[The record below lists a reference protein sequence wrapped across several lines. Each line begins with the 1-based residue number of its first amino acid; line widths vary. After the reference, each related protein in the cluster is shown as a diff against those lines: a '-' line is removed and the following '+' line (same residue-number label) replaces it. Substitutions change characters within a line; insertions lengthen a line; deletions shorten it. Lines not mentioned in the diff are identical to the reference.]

1 MIKAVPQQRAVTPLV
16 SLIKPP
22 ALSSSFSSD
31 FEIVS
36 IKPSSYTS
44 LRDILPSPK
53 SVVQSPKTPCYV
65 AHSRYE
71 ILIRNRLVK
80 EAAWAYLQP
89 MSTSPEAD
97 GSSVLHR
104 LWTQIS
110 GAFVLVASV
119 AFDCL
124 LLCELERDTCL
135 KLRDQVFWSL
145 TCFMYHKK

>member
-1 MIKAVPQQRAVTPLV
+1 MTIIQRRNTTGTLDSSCSSGFKLV
-16 SLIKPP
+16 SIR
-22 ALSSSFSSD
+22 
-31 FEIVS
+31 
-36 IKPSSYTS
+36 PSSYTS

-53 SVVQSPKTPCYV
+53 NVVQSPKTPCYV

-104 LWTQIS
+104 LWTRIS
-110 GAFVLVASV
+110 GAFFRVASA

-124 LLCELERDTCL
+124 LLSERVGT
-135 KLRDQVFWSL
+135 
-145 TCFMYHKK
+145 

>member
-1 MIKAVPQQRAVTPLV
+1 MTAANDPTTQPPMTIIQRRNTTAGT
-16 SLIKPP
+16 S
-22 ALSSSFSSD
+22 ASSSLSD
-31 FEIVS
+31 FELVS

-53 SVVQSPKTPCYV
+53 NFVQSPKAPSYV

-89 MSTSPEAD
+89 MSNSPEAD

-104 LWTQIS
+104 LWTQVS
-110 GAFVLVASV
+110 SAFVRVVSA

-124 LLCELERDTCL
+124 LLSDRVGT
-135 KLRDQVFWSL
+135 
-145 TCFMYHKK
+145 

>member
-1 MIKAVPQQRAVTPLV
+1 MTIIQRRNTTGTLA
-16 SLIKPP
+16 
-22 ALSSSFSSD
+22 SSFSSD

-53 SVVQSPKTPCYV
+53 CVVQSPKTPCYV

-89 MSTSPEAD
+89 MSTSEAY

-124 LLCELERDTCL
+124 LLSVRVGT
-135 KLRDQVFWSL
+135 
-145 TCFMYHKK
+145 

>member
-1 MIKAVPQQRAVTPLV
+1 MKATNDPTTIPPMTIIQRRNISGT
-16 SLIKPP
+16 LI
-22 ALSSSFSSD
+22 SSFSFD
-31 FEIVS
+31 FQPVS

-44 LRDILPSPK
+44 SLRDILPSPNNA
-53 SVVQSPKTPCYV
+53 VQSPKTPCYV
-65 AHSRYE
+65 AHSLCE
-71 ILIRNRLVK
+71 ILIRNKLVK

-110 GAFVLVASV
+110 GAFVCVASA

-124 LLCELERDTCL
+124 LPSERVGT
-135 KLRDQVFWSL
+135 
-145 TCFMYHKK
+145 